1 MTLDGGLGP
10 NGENAMGPYDL
21 EAITALEL
29 NRYAVIL

>member
-21 EAITALEL
+21 EAITALL
-29 NRYAVIL
+29 VS